1 MTGFSDADFD
11 DGCVMDELQT
21 RSFFPYNGEDGDL
34 FRKHGVAGWRVSVY
48 GTYLV
53 RIQKKTGR
61 RKGRNHWTTTE
72 QWEVDPEDDLPR
84 EQIQDFAAAL
94 DSLIEH
100 GDLDQWGES
109 PATA

>member
-11 DGCVMDELQT
+11 DGCVMDELQA
-21 RSFFPYNGEDGDL
+21 RGFF
-34 FRKHGVAGWRVSVY
+34 
-48 GTYLV
+48 
-53 RIQKKTGR
+53 
-61 RKGRNHWTTTE
+61 
-72 QWEVDPEDDLPR
+72 